1 MERFVLFLLLLAA
14 MFNSSIQG
22 GCPAVRISAFSTNQ
36 PSWMATYTMNRQLHD
51 DRPVYRSSRGNYL
64 YFDRTDITWNVGPT
78 LGSQVV
84 GLYVVDFST
93 YADSTSGTWYEA
105 SRYGSGHVPNS
116 YIRARC
122 DNPSARVDG
131 QWSYWGSW
139 STCTRYCPCGDD
151 TCVPATVTRHRR
163 CITPPPRNGGRTCTG
178 SSSSTRDCDCRD
190 INECLDDTL
199 NNCDLDNGGLCVNT
213 QGSFH
218 CACDDGYNLQVDG
231 RTCQD
236 IDECVDN
243 STCANG
249 VCTNSVGSYNC
260 TCNTGYMKN
269 LSTQNCE
276 DIDECAD
283 GSVCVNGRCTNAPGN
298 YTCTCN
304 SGYRMNPTTQNCEG
318 LSIGAIVGISLGAA
332 AAVLFTAAVL
342 YCCCCKKSGSVATV
356 EHTRPANDS
365 NPRAAPVSATPPP
378 MYYPPSQA
386 EPDGSL
392 FVRVVRTK

>member
-1 MERFVLFLLLLAA
+1 MERFLLFLLLLAT

-22 GCPAVRISAFSTNQ
+22 GCPTVRISGYSTSQ
-36 PSWMATYTMNRQLHD
+36 SLRLTTYTMNKQLHD
-51 DRPVYRSSRGNYL
+51 YRPVYRSPRGDYL
-64 YFDRTDITWNVGPT
+64 YFDLTDITWNVGPRV
-78 LGSQVV
+78 GPNQAV

-105 SRYGSGHVPNS
+105 NS
-116 YIRARC
+116 YDAVHVANPYITASC

-139 STCTRYCPCGDD
+139 SSCTRYCTCGDD
-151 TCVPATVTRHRR
+151 TCVADTVTRHRR

-190 INECLDDTL
+190 VNECLNDTL
-199 NNCDLDNGGLCVNT
+199 NNCDLDNGGSCVNT

-218 CACDDGYNLQVDG
+218 CACDDGYNLQADG

-236 IDECVDN
+236 IDEC
-243 STCANG
+243 
-249 VCTNSVGSYNC
+249 
-260 TCNTGYMKN
+260 
-269 LSTQNCE
+269 
-276 DIDECAD
+276 AD
-283 GSVCVNGRCTNAPGN
+283 GSACVNGRCTNVPGN

-356 EHTRPANDS
+356 EQTRPANVS
-365 NPRAAPVSATPPP
+365 NARAAQMPVTPPP

-392 FVRVVRTK
+392 FVHVVCTK